1 MMHSDKSLM
10 TVADAAGV
18 VGEAPPGFVQL
29 NGITYRLP
37 PNFSPEKATEIVM
50 IEVDT
55 RNLSRVH
62 VPQFRL
68 EAHLG
73 MAPKL
78 YSQFQDVTLK
88 AGWDDYGNAAMGVN
102 PFSLEDSHEVLTLA
116 KTDVVIDGSTKLK
129 QFKKP
134 ASFLGRVAAPK
145 AKAKVKAKAKAKG
158 KVDDLGKSKGKGKR

>member
-18 VGEAPPGFVQL
+18 VGEAPAGFVRL
-29 NGITYRLP
+29 NGVLWKLP

-55 RNLSRVH
+55 RNLPRVH

-73 MAPKL
+73 MGPKL

-116 KTDVVIDGSTKLK
+116 KTDVVMDGSTKLK
-129 QFKKP
+129 SYKKP
-134 ASFLGRVAAPK
+134 AAFLGRVAAPK
-145 AKAKVKAKAKAKG
+145 AKAKGKAKAKAKA
-158 KVDDLGKSKGKGKR
+158 KVKVKVKARIRDLS

>member
-1 MMHSDKSLM
+1 MFTDKSLM

-18 VGEAPPGFVQL
+18 VGEAPDGYVQL
-29 NGITYRLP
+29 NGVVYKLP
-37 PNFSPEKATEIVM
+37 PNFPVEAAKEIVM

-55 RNLSRVH
+55 RNLPRVH

-73 MAPKL
+73 MGPKL
-78 YSQFQDVTLK
+78 YNQFQDVTLK

-116 KTDVVIDGSTKLK
+116 KTDVVMDGSTKLK
-129 QFKKP
+129 SYKKP

-145 AKAKVKAKAKAKG
+145 AKAKVKAKANAKVKVNDFG
-158 KVDDLGKSKGKGKR
+158 KGKGKGKR